1 MEMICE
7 LECSVMGINLT
18 YYSMMRENPSRF
30 LKCRLII
37 FYKMAGRKTAVSVT
51 GWNIIFGA
59 QEQFHKPQ
67 TTETLL
73 PLDL

>member
-1 MEMICE
+1 MICE

-51 GWNIIFGA
+51 G
-59 QEQFHKPQ
+59 
-67 TTETLL
+67 
-73 PLDL
+73 